1 MNLSEL
7 SLILNILGVVSFAI
21 SGVLV
26 AVRKKM
32 DYLGVVILG
41 IVSSVGGG
49 VIRDIIMGRIPPTM
63 FTNPLYVTV
72 SFITANIAFIFLY
85 FNLEGKS
92 RPAINRIFEEF
103 YFWFDTFGLALF
115 TTQGVLAGKTIAG
128 AGIFLCS
135 FLGVM
140 TGVGGGVLRDLLANT
155 VPAIFIKHIYALA
168 SITGAIA
175 ISLLWDVNDTL
186 AILVGF
192 FLIVQIRYMARKH
205 KWNLPYIK
213 NIPPERPER

>member
-1 MNLSEL
+1 MDLSEL

-26 AVRKKM
+26 AVRRKM

-49 VIRDIIMGRIPPTM
+49 VIRDVIMGRVPPQM
-63 FTNPLYVTV
+63 FTNPLYVAV
-72 SFITANIAFIFLY
+72 SFITANIAFIFLF

-92 RPAINRIFEEF
+92 RPAINRFFEEV

-115 TTQGVLAGKTIAG
+115 TTQGVIAGKTMPG
-128 AGIFLCS
+128 ASIFLCS

-140 TGVGGGVLRDLLANT
+140 TGVGGGVLRDILANT

-168 SITGAIA
+168 SIVGALV
-175 ISLLWDVNDTL
+175 ISLLWEVNDSW
-186 AILVGF
+186 AMILGF
-192 FLIVQIRYMARKH
+192 ILIVQIRYMARRH
-205 KWNLPYIK
+205 KWNLPHIK
-213 NIPPERPER
+213 NIPPEHIER

>member
-1 MNLSEL
+1 MSMSPADI
-7 SLILNILGVVSFAI
+7 SLILNILGVVSFSI

-26 AVRKKM
+26 AARKKM

-72 SFITANIAFIFLY
+72 SFVTSNIAFFYLY
-85 FNLEGKS
+85 FNLDGKS
-92 RPAINRIFEEF
+92 RPAINRIFEEV

-115 TTQGVLAGKTIAG
+115 TTQGVVAGKTMSG
-128 AGIFLCS
+128 AGLFLCS
-135 FLGVM
+135 FLGVI
-140 TGVGGGVLRDLLANT
+140 TGVGGGVLRDILADT

-168 SITGAIA
+168 SIIGALV

-186 AILVGF
+186 AMLAGSIL
-192 FLIVQIRYMARKH
+192 IIQIRYMARKH
-205 KWNLPYIK
+205 KWNLPIIK
-213 NIPPERPER
+213 NAPVEH